1 METVP
6 NLETVY
12 QGIHTLYND
21 PQPSAQQKAAKWLE
35 EVQKSVK
42 EKKKQNHLLATNL
55 TACFS
60 SPIQVYSWKIAD
72 EILQQRRDIESCSFA
87 AQTMRNKIQNSFH
100 ELPPESRESLRDALL
115 IHISQITQ
123 LTNKVIVT
131 HLCLAL
137 ADLALLM
144 SAWRNPVLDL
154 IDKFSNRPDLLAP
167 LLEILTLLPEEV
179 NSRYLRLGANRRDEI
194 VKELEANANAVHEFL
209 CQCVTTANSAQQQH
223 QAGDQQRAALPF
235 DPDTI
240 QTWAVKCFTSW
251 VSVSAIQV
259 SYFSSSI
266 QSKESISMRKQ
277 NVNNLPPFS
286 GNFLLLI
293 SLSLSSLPQVSDISD
308 NVIVSL
314 VFSKLSRDPFQSIEV
329 HDMATDCLTILLQ
342 WVEMCPGNPLLEM
355 QLFTCVMELEKAFQE
370 ASSYEQIE
378 ATMNYCR
385 IFTHTAEAFM
395 TRITSREHERDP
407 HYSLKVF
414 DLILKCIACYDYD
427 VARITFNL
435 WYRLSEELYQK
446 DSAELTAQFKPY
458 IEQLITELTRHSQM
472 DPDHEG
478 LIDEQGMLHVSRRRG
493 NSI

>member
-1 METVP
+1 
-6 NLETVY
+6 
-12 QGIHTLYND
+12 
-21 PQPSAQQKAAKWLE
+21 
-35 EVQKSVK
+35 
-42 EKKKQNHLLATNL
+42 
-55 TACFS
+55 
-60 SPIQVYSWKIAD
+60 
-72 EILQQRRDIESCSFA
+72 
-87 AQTMRNKIQNSFH
+87 MRNKIQNSFH

-259 SYFSSSI
+259 SYFASSI
-266 QSKESISMRKQ
+266 QSKESILMRKQ

-293 SLSLSSLPQVSDISD
+293 SLSLVPPSGLRHLGQCDRVAGVLQAQSRPLPVDRGARHGHGLSHDPPAMGRDVSGESTTGDAT
-308 NVIVSL
+308 VHVRHGAGEGVPGGEL
-314 VFSKLSRDPFQSIEV
+314 VR
-329 HDMATDCLTILLQ
+329 TD
-342 WVEMCPGNPLLEM
+342 
-355 QLFTCVMELEKAFQE
+355 
-370 ASSYEQIE
+370 
-378 ATMNYCR
+378 
-385 IFTHTAEAFM
+385 
-395 TRITSREHERDP
+395 
-407 HYSLKVF
+407 
-414 DLILKCIACYDYD
+414 
-427 VARITFNL
+427 
-435 WYRLSEELYQK
+435 
-446 DSAELTAQFKPY
+446 
-458 IEQLITELTRHSQM
+458 
-472 DPDHEG
+472 
-478 LIDEQGMLHVSRRRG
+478 
-493 NSI
+493 

>member
-1 METVP
+1 M
-6 NLETVY
+6 
-12 QGIHTLYND
+12 
-21 PQPSAQQKAAKWLE
+21 
-35 EVQKSVK
+35 
-42 EKKKQNHLLATNL
+42 
-55 TACFS
+55 
-60 SPIQVYSWKIAD
+60 
-72 EILQQRRDIESCSFA
+72 
-87 AQTMRNKIQNSFH
+87 
-100 ELPPESRESLRDALL
+100 
-115 IHISQITQ
+115 
-123 LTNKVIVT
+123 
-131 HLCLAL
+131 
-137 ADLALLM
+137 
-144 SAWRNPVLDL
+144 
-154 IDKFSNRPDLLAP
+154 
-167 LLEILTLLPEEV
+167 
-179 NSRYLRLGANRRDEI
+179 
-194 VKELEANANAVHEFL
+194 
-209 CQCVTTANSAQQQH
+209 
-223 QAGDQQRAALPF
+223 
-235 DPDTI
+235 
-240 QTWAVKCFTSW
+240 
-251 VSVSAIQV
+251 
-259 SYFSSSI
+259 
-266 QSKESISMRKQ
+266 
-277 NVNNLPPFS
+277 
-286 GNFLLLI
+286 
-293 SLSLSSLPQVSDISD
+293 
-308 NVIVSL
+308 IVSL